1 MNCRFLKT
9 SLKLKSVMLSMQ
21 LTSVSL
27 FSLLTAQPS
36 SQCRPT
42 GKQSPL
48 FSYAGN
54 INCLSLASFNHE
66 ILHSV
71 DNVAPH
77 AFTVIIS
84 SVLLVSK
91 LSTNSTL
98 LSLTDL
104 VNVFRSSFHK
114 WILPNSFLAPQPLE
128 YLVQLTAVVH
138 V

>member
-36 SQCRPT
+36 SQCT

-54 INCLSLASFNHE
+54 INCLSLASINHE

-71 DNVAPH
+71 DNFAPH

-98 LSLTDL
+98 LLTDL

-114 WILPNSFLAPQPLE
+114 WILPNSFLIPQPLE

>member
-36 SQCRPT
+36 SHCT
-42 GKQSPL
+42 EKQSPL

-114 WILPNSFLAPQPLE
+114 WILPNSFLIPQPLE